1 MPFRPDVLKNAAEN
15 PNWDEPPPAGHY
27 RVELAAGDA
36 FSSQRGEDWCKL
48 RWRITAG
55 PHTSHEWDVIFP
67 LEPDSPRLAT
77 TAKELKAIG
86 VELSMVGD
94 LAELANAIYARVG
107 RRFRVAVTVNGNFT
121 NTNVEAED
129 TQMDLGLP
137 AEASAAARHRYE
149 GDIPA
154 DTRGLPPE
162 PAPVPSGAGVFD
174 DDDIPF

>member
-1 MPFRPDVLKNAAEN
+1 MPFNPSQLKSAAEN
-15 PNWDEPPPAGHY
+15 PNWEEPPPIGHY

-36 FSSQRGEDWCKL
+36 FSSQKGEDWCKL

-86 VELSMVGD
+86 VDLSLVGD
-94 LAELANAIYARVG
+94 LAELAHAIWDRVG
-107 RRFRVAVTVNGNFT
+107 RRYRVAVTVNGNFT

-129 TQMDLGLP
+129 TQMALGLP
-137 AEASAAARHRYE
+137 AEASAAARYRQE

-154 DTRGLPPE
+154 DSRGLPE
-162 PAPVPSGAGVFD
+162 PAAVPAGTDLFD